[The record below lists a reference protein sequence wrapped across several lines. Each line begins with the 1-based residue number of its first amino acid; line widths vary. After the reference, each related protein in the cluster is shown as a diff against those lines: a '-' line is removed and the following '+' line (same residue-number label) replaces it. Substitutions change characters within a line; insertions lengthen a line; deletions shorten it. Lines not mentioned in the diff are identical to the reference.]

1 MIKDINVS
9 DEYFRISRNAV
20 SDDLLRSV
28 REYGILQSPVLL
40 KTGSG
45 ECRIIDGFN
54 RLKAASLAG
63 IDRVE
68 AHVSDRIELQ
78 EFIANA
84 VVKSYHNE
92 LGPAGKMKVLF
103 VMKDYFNAS
112 MTECLHTGTAGLGI
126 PRDFISTSPDIQGVF
141 RLPQVVREYF
151 DARDLSFK
159 IIKYF
164 LRLPEQAQGIM
175 AQWLCHVQL
184 RVNVF
189 KKAVEMIQ
197 DIYRRDGTVAWM
209 EKINPTLID
218 DPRGSENYILEALH
232 RIRYPEYASLWA
244 DVEVLLDSM
253 KGQDLEIKFPEFFE
267 GDAISVVLKIR
278 RDETYA
284 DIKKKMQKID
294 QDSFDKLLRFL

>member
-9 DEYFRISRNAV
+9 DEYFRISRDAV

-28 REYGILQSPVLL
+28 REYGILQPPVLL
-40 KTGSG
+40 KTESN
-45 ECRIIDGFN
+45 EYRIIDGFN

-63 IDRVE
+63 RDRVE
-68 AHVSDRIELQ
+68 AYVSDRIDIQ
-78 EFIANA
+78 EFIAIA
-84 VVKSYHNE
+84 IVKAYHNE

-103 VMKDYFNAS
+103 VMKDYFNAPVPD
-112 MTECLHTGTAGLGI
+112 CLHMGTAGLGI
-126 PRDFISTSPDIQGVF
+126 PRDFIDNSTDIQDVF
-141 RLPQVVREYF
+141 RLPRVVREYF

-164 LRLPEQAQGIM
+164 LRLPEQAQAIM

-197 DIYRRDGTVAWM
+197 DVYRRDTTVAWM
-209 EKINPTLID
+209 EKINPALID
-218 DPRGSENYILEALH
+218 DPRSSENYILDELH
-232 RIRYPEYASLWA
+232 RIRYPEYTALRA
-244 DVEVLLDSM
+244 DVEVLLDSL
-253 KGQDLEIKFPEFFE
+253 KGEDMEIKFPEFFE

-278 RDETYA
+278 RDETYV
-284 DIKKKMQKID
+284 DMKKKIQKID
-294 QDSFDKLLRFL
+294 QDSLDKLLRFL